1 MRPEISGFGFLLAY
15 ILMVGV
21 ASFLE
26 KFSMKQLNPYQVNF
40 LMAIGM
46 AVTAVP
52 ALWIKQGTLVV
63 PLKSLPVRRTN
74 RVVNGFGFDLFCAGS
89 GKASSRHGHRNF
101 HKLRGRRD
109 IAL

>member
-1 MRPEISGFGFLLAY
+1 MNSQLSGFGFLLAY

-21 ASFLE
+21 ASFLK

-52 ALWIKQGTLVV
+52 ALWIKQGSLVV
-63 PLKSLPVRRTN
+63 PTKALHLGAPIGLLV
-74 RVVNGFGFDLFCAGS
+74 AMGS
-89 GKASSRHGHRNF
+89 ILHLYRE
-101 HKLRGRRD
+101 L
-109 IAL
+109 L

>member
-1 MRPEISGFGFLLAY
+1 MKFQIFGFGFLLAY

-26 KFSMKQLNPYQVNF
+26 KFSMKQINPYQVNF

-52 ALWIKQGTLVV
+52 ALWIKQGSLSV
-63 PLKSLPVRRTN
+63 PTKALP
-74 RVVNGFGFDLFCAGS
+74 L
-89 GKASSRHGHRNF
+89 
-101 HKLRGRRD
+101 GRQSD
-109 IAL
+109 C